1 MTYSLTWLADV
12 LRAAKL
18 AVAELPGWQTRGRG
32 PMGAVK
38 GVMLHHTACSAYSAS
53 PDPSLGTVEHG
64 RPDLPGPLA
73 HLLLGKDGVY
83 HVVAAGR
90 CNHAGRGV
98 WQHISSGNS
107 CFIGI
112 EAENDGVHEPWPA
125 IQMDAYHKGVA
136 ALLKHLG
143 AKPGMACGHK
153 EYCLPK
159 GRKTDPDFDMVAFR
173 VEVAKLMGEEND
185 S

>member
-32 PMGAVK
+32 PMGVVK
-38 GVMLHHTACSAYSAS
+38 GVMLHHTACSAHSAS

-125 IQMDAYHKGVA
+125 IQMDAYVDGVA
-136 ALLKHLG
+136 AILKHIG
-143 AKPGMACGHK
+143 AKSIMAVRHA
-153 EYCLPK
+153 EYALPR
-159 GRKTDPDFDMVAFR
+159 GRKIDPDFDGHIFRARVA
-173 VEVAKLMGEEND
+173 AKMGEEDD